1 MELLPPGPGVGALVG
16 QEQVELSAG
25 GHGVLAQRVL
35 PGQVVADD
43 ARQADLVFGSV
54 LRHLLQPLVA
64 GADLGPRLRDGL
76 HSGQGGPRDW
86 AGGGV
91 TCQTGNRIVT

>member
-43 ARQADLVFGSV
+43 ARQADLMMMIM
-54 LRHLLQPLVA
+54 
-64 GADLGPRLRDGL
+64 
-76 HSGQGGPRDW
+76 
-86 AGGGV
+86 
-91 TCQTGNRIVT
+91 IVIMIMMPG

>member
-35 PGQVVADD
+35 PGQVVAHD
-43 ARQADLVFGSV
+43 ARQADLMMMMIM
-54 LRHLLQPLVA
+54 
-64 GADLGPRLRDGL
+64 
-76 HSGQGGPRDW
+76 
-86 AGGGV
+86 
-91 TCQTGNRIVT
+91 IVIMIMMPG